1 MLSFVWLCMCV
12 RGPRGQL
19 MKAEGTPLRPW
30 GLSIA
35 LLLGMRLVPP
45 ADLYASWRSGRVF
58 HFFNSLPIILQ
69 FLAQC
74 WAHRKHTVNA
84 YD

>member
-45 ADLYASWRSGRVF
+45 ANLYASWRSGRVF
-58 HFFNSLPIILQ
+58 HFFNSLPIILPVSGPV
-69 FLAQC
+69 LGT
-74 WAHRKHTVNA
+74 WEAHSKCL
-84 YD
+84 